1 MKNKKLILIGI
12 IVVLLIIILTL
23 IVYINTYK
31 KVTRKI
37 DEQTNIS
44 VYSCLD
50 LMPTWPENEDNNEA
64 YFIITIS
71 GTKQEDFF
79 DKYEISNIDINGKE
93 INLDEI
99 NYEKNYTR
107 DMFNIRV
114 YTDNYETNN
123 NVLIKLKDKKKH
135 KYKNIRL
142 YSELKTA
149 M

>member
-12 IVVLLIIILTL
+12 IVVILIIIVTL
-23 IVYINTYK
+23 IVYRNTYK
-31 KVTRKI
+31 KTTRKI

-44 VYSCLD
+44 VYSCLN
-50 LMPTWPENEDNNEA
+50 LMPTWQENEDKKEA

-123 NVLIKLKDKKKH
+123 NVLIKLKDKK
-135 KYKNIRL
+135 NINT
-142 YSELKTA
+142 KT
-149 M
+149 